1 MDATLYSERLTVSP
15 RGLGKSVTL
24 NLARAPDAIKA
35 KRFANKNTA
44 LVQFFPGG
52 EYAWLAPTRVT
63 HLSVTQI
70 EEYVANS
77 RHKKPQLVNGYRK
90 AAERAKDN
98 RQIAPPN
105 LKGKRS
111 KWGGGG
117 GEIFPIG
124 ASVFVML
131 LPPLNADSRRKQYDN
146 NKGKHQARAGEQE
159 HRLLPEEYRPPA
171 ISANLGVVP
180 VVFAQSIHLG
190 PGGPV
195 FCSDIAMTFELS
207 PNARIFGPTTLQSD
221 ADLLLAFFQGHG
233 GVRHFE
239 YICYAHAMLGVV
251 EEGLSHRNGNVK
263 PKIEGSMLLGMVFQ
277 YVGDDPRAFGHATL
291 RGDGDAVLAFLRS
304 QSPGQSQYICYLR
317 LILEYVAKGLGGHK

>member
-1 MDATLYSERLTVSP
+1 MSLRKKLAARTTAFKTSDIVLGTVDGFPPWP
-15 RGLGKSVTL
+15 REIVDPVT
-24 NLARAPDAIKA
+24 APDAIKA

-70 EEYVANS
+70 EEFVANS

-117 GEIFPIG
+117 GEIFPI
-124 ASVFVML
+124 
-131 LPPLNADSRRKQYDN
+131 DN
-146 NKGKHQARAGEQE
+146 NKRKHQARAGEEE

-221 ADLLLAFFQGHG
+221 ADLLLAFFQG
-233 GVRHFE
+233 
-239 YICYAHAMLGVV
+239 VV

-291 RGDGDAVLAFLRS
+291 RGDGDAVWRS
-304 QSPGQSQYICYLR
+304 
-317 LILEYVAKGLGGHK
+317 

>member
-1 MDATLYSERLTVSP
+1 MSLRKKLAASTTAFKTRDIVLGTVDGFP
-15 RGLGKSVTL
+15 PWPGEIVDPVT
-24 NLARAPDAIKA
+24 APDAIKA

-44 LVQFFPGG
+44 LVHFFPVG
-52 EYAWLAPTRVT
+52 EYAWLAPMRVT

-70 EEYVANS
+70 EDFVANS

-90 AAERAKDN
+90 AYLNTKSLVRPPEGRRITDKSL
-98 RQIAPPN
+98 PPN

-111 KWGGGG
+111 KWGGG
-117 GEIFPIG
+117 EIFPI
-124 ASVFVML
+124 
-131 LPPLNADSRRKQYDN
+131 DN
-146 NKGKHQARAGEQE
+146 NKRKHQARAGEEE
-159 HRLLPEEYRPPA
+159 HWLLPEGYRPPA
-171 ISANLGVVP
+171 ISENLGVVP

-207 PNARIFGPTTLQSD
+207 LNAPIFGPTTLQSD
-221 ADLLLAFFQGHG
+221 ADLLLAFFQ
-233 GVRHFE
+233 
-239 YICYAHAMLGVV
+239 GVV

-263 PKIEGSMLLGMVFQ
+263 PKIEGSTLLGMVFQ

-317 LILEYVAKGLGGHK
+317 LILEDVAKGLGGHK